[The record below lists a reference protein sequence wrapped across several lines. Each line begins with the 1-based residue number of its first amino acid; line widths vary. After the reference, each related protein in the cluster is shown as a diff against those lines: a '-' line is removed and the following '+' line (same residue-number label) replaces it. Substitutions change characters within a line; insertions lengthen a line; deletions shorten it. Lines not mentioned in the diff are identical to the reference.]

1 MEQTPAM
8 RIRKLH
14 AGSFGCLRDL
24 TVDLEPLTVFVGPN
38 DSGKST
44 LLRALATLAAASR
57 LPLGWRDVFPSPQ
70 SLLAQTFDGRSDAVR
85 LGLAGD
91 LGASGFEYD
100 VEVSA
105 ALGYSAIKSEHVRL
119 SDVRVDRA
127 DTKFTFLAQ
136 GGKEKTKD
144 VPDGVHPLLHRD
156 YLLAGALRADQE
168 VADTLRALSPLLSAV
183 RTMSSYSLRPESL
196 RLPTGPGTSLF
207 SDGSGLSAA
216 LANLLLNDRDAAE
229 RLEKALCE
237 VMPQV
242 RRLGLSQQAGAAGG
256 LQYDFELVTR
266 SGARVPGVNISD
278 GVLLYIGYLYLAL
291 GPNPASVLLVEE
303 PETGI
308 HFGLLKSVTKLF
320 RDLST
325 GAHGGPPTQVILTTH
340 SPMLLNLVE
349 PEEIRIVERGDDGA
363 TKVSRFSDAPG
374 LAKLLDYQ
382 GPGEIWVN
390 QGEEY
395 LTRRSAS
402 HS

>member
-1 MEQTPAM
+1 
-8 RIRKLH
+8 
-14 AGSFGCLRDL
+14 
-24 TVDLEPLTVFVGPN
+24 
-38 DSGKST
+38 
-44 LLRALATLAAASR
+44 
-57 LPLGWRDVFPSPQ
+57 
-70 SLLAQTFDGRSDAVR
+70 
-85 LGLAGD
+85 
-91 LGASGFEYD
+91 
-100 VEVSA
+100 
-105 ALGYSAIKSEHVRL
+105 
-119 SDVRVDRA
+119 
-127 DTKFTFLAQ
+127 
-136 GGKEKTKD
+136 
-144 VPDGVHPLLHRD
+144 
-156 YLLAGALRADQE
+156 
-168 VADTLRALSPLLSAV
+168 
-183 RTMSSYSLRPESL
+183 MSSYSLRPESL

-308 HFGLLKSVTKLF
+308 HFGLLKSVMKLF